1 MNEQQV
7 YSQPPIPIRSQAET
21 DAEHLSILV
30 TCHYVAAAVMALFS
44 CMFLM
49 HVAIGVMMIRYPGTF
64 NSMMQSTV
72 PAGQHVPAQPFP
84 FNPGYFFMTAGI
96 IAILTGWTAA
106 ALTAYAGRSLKRR
119 RHYVFV
125 LIIAALNC
133 ALMNPISTALGI
145 FTLIVLLRPTVKLLF
160 EERAVLKGSSGGTG
174 DQQESEF
181 QY

>member
-7 YSQPPIPIRSQAET
+7 YSQPPLPIRSQAET

-30 TCHYVAAAVMALFS
+30 TCHYVAAVLVALFS

-49 HVAIGVMMIRYPGTF
+49 HVAIGVMMIHYPATF
-64 NSMMQSTV
+64 NSMMQ
-72 PAGQHVPAQPFP
+72 PGPGGQHVPVQPFP
-84 FNPGYFFMTAGI
+84 FNPGYFFATAGI
-96 IAILTGWTAA
+96 IAVLTGWTTA

-125 LIIAALNC
+125 LIIAAVNC
-133 ALMNPISTALGI
+133 ALMNPISTALGV
-145 FTLIVLLRPTVKLLF
+145 FSLIVLLRPTVKLLF
-160 EERAVLKGSSGGTG
+160 EGRTVIGGSSGSTA
-174 DQQESEF
+174 DQHESGF